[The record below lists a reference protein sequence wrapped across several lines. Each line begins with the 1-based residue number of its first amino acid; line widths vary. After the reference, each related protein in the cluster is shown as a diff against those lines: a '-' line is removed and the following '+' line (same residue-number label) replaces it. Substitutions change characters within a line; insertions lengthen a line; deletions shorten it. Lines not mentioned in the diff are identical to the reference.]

1 MVYTI
6 SSGVHPE
13 WSTPRGVVHT
23 TSSGAHPEWSTPS
36 AVVYTQSGPH
46 PKWSTPSAVVYTQ
59 SSPHHEAWSTPPV
72 VVHTQSGLHHQQWST
87 PKVVHTTSVI
97 DFAHDY
103 LTNLSILCPYSR
115 RYSWQGG
122 ILQFYLGD
130 NNAYVSIIWL
140 IIHFQQTQSVIQIA
154 SHKPSQIIS
163 NFLRS
168 RHFGPSVNHHGRPG
182 REPYL

>member
-1 MVYTI
+1 MVYTSRRGAHHQQWCTHKVVYTI
-6 SSGVHPE
+6 SSGVHPK

-23 TSSGAHPEWSTPS
+23 TSSG
-36 AVVYTQSGPH
+36 PH
-46 PKWSTPSAVVYTQ
+46 PRLPTPRG
-59 SSPHHEAWSTPPV
+59 
-72 VVHTQSGLHHQQWST
+72 VVHTISSLKVLQQCPNLIPLLRSNLS
-87 PKVVHTTSVI
+87 PS
-97 DFAHDY
+97 AHDY

-115 RYSWQGG
+115 RYSWLGG

-130 NNAYVSIIWL
+130 NNAYVSIIWF

-168 RHFGPSVNHHGRPG
+168 RHFGPSVNHHGQSG
-182 REPYL
+182 KEPYP